1 MDLLVIAAMLA
12 ASLLHASWH
21 AMVKSSGDQVIAL
34 AGMNIVSGTIAVA
47 LLPFAGFISAP
58 ALAVVL
64 GSVLL
69 HVGYK
74 IALARLYTVADLGQA
89 YPLAR
94 GLTPLIAAA
103 LAFAFLGELPA
114 SPALAGLGLVS
125 LGVFALG
132 FERRTGRV
140 PVQTVAAAMAAG
152 TMVAAYSVVDAFG
165 VRLAGDWF
173 AFTAWLI
180 AADSCLFVGYAV
192 ATRGRP
198 AFRAWKTGWQ
208 RVLVSGGLGTA
219 SFGVFM
225 WALGQA
231 PVGPVTALRE
241 TSMVFAALLGTFVL
255 GERGGVIRYA
265 GVLTVMAGV
274 GAIAMARQP

>member
-1 MDLLVIAAMLA
+1 MDPLVIAAMLA
-12 ASLLHASWH
+12 ASLLHATWH
-21 AMVKSSGDQVIAL
+21 AMVKSSGDQVVAL
-34 AGMNIVSGTIAVA
+34 AGMNIVSGSIAIA
-47 LLPFAGFISAP
+47 LLPVAGFISAP

-74 IALARLYTVADLGQA
+74 IALARLYTFADLGQA

-103 LAFAFLGELPA
+103 LAFAFLDEMPA
-114 SPALAGLGLVS
+114 PSALAGLGFVS
-125 LGVFALG
+125 IGVLALG
-132 FERRTGRV
+132 FERQERSV
-140 PVQTVAAAMAAG
+140 PIPTLAAAIAAS

-180 AADSCLFVGYAV
+180 AADSCVFVGYAV
-192 ATRGRP
+192 VTRGKP
-198 AFRAWKTGWQ
+198 VVQAWRAGWQ
-208 RVLVSGGLGTA
+208 RVIVSGGLGTA

-231 PVGPVTALRE
+231 PVGPVSALRE
-241 TSMVFAALLGTFVL
+241 TSVVFAALLGTFVL
-255 GERGGVIRYA
+255 GERGGAVRYA